1 MSQTPAT
8 PVGSISIAEKV
19 QVIADM
25 EAEPIDWDHAVARF
39 LLATVR
45 KKSLT
50 ATVAPLAA
58 ASDDFLHIAAD
69 SPLLAS
75 PTG

>member
-1 MSQTPAT
+1 MSQLPVTPT
-8 PVGSISIAEKV
+8 GSISIAEKV

-25 EAEPIDWDHAVARF
+25 EAEAIDWDHAVARF

-58 ASDDFLHIAAD
+58 PSDDFPKIAAR
-69 SPLLAS
+69 SPLFAS
-75 PTG
+75 PTN

>member
-1 MSQTPAT
+1 MSQMPVTPL
-8 PVGSISIAEKV
+8 GSSSIAE
-19 QVIADM
+19 QVRVIVDL

-39 LLATVR
+39 LLATAR
-45 KKSLT
+45 KKSLP

-58 ASDDFLHIAAD
+58 PSDDFPHVVAD
-69 SPLLAS
+69 SPLSAS

>member
-1 MSQTPAT
+1 MSRMSAT
-8 PVGSISIAEKV
+8 PSGSSSIAEKV
-19 QVIADM
+19 RVTVDL

-45 KKSLT
+45 KKSLP

-58 ASDDFLHIAAD
+58 PSDDFLHIAAV
-69 SPLLAS
+69 SPFLGSLM
-75 PTG
+75 G

>member
-1 MSQTPAT
+1 MSRMPTTPAD
-8 PVGSISIAEKV
+8 SSSIAEKV
-19 QVIADM
+19 RVTVDL

-45 KKSLT
+45 KKSLP

-58 ASDDFLHIAAD
+58 PSDDFLQIAAR
-69 SPLLAS
+69 SPLFAS

>member
-1 MSQTPAT
+1 MSEMPVTPA
-8 PVGSISIAEKV
+8 GSSSIAEKV
-19 QVIADM
+19 RVTVDL

-45 KKSLT
+45 KKSLP

-58 ASDDFLHIAAD
+58 PSDDILHIEAG
-69 SPLLAS
+69 SPLYAS
-75 PTG
+75 PVG

>member
-1 MSQTPAT
+1 MSQLPVTPT
-8 PVGSISIAEKV
+8 GSISIAEKV

-25 EAEPIDWDHAVARF
+25 EAEPIDWDHVVARF

-58 ASDDFLHIAAD
+58 PSDDFLHVAAG
-69 SPLLAS
+69 SPPLAS